1 LKKLLIAAGG
11 IVLVGGGAI
20 AIILSTGGD
29 ASGPDLPPVS
39 GAEPPPPVN
48 VTLGPLPSIDAQGNL
63 RTVEAA
69 PPVEF
74 EPPPAPPPDDSW
86 EAIPAAAR
94 PARLGPVGRVMV
106 NELATLQ
113 PRIGNCFDED
123 VQARHG
129 QVAVSRP
136 LVGGRTADQSAATLL
151 ILNLEVT
158 PGQIRIVDAPVESQG
173 RDSDG
178 VIACAQGILRGHVIQ
193 TTSAQKVERARM
205 IFQLNP

>member
-1 LKKLLIAAGG
+1 MKKLLIAAGG

-20 AIILSTGGD
+20 AVIMSTGGD
-29 ASGPDLPPVS
+29 ASGPDLSPVS
-39 GAEPPPPVN
+39 VAEPPPPVN
-48 VTLGPLPSIDAQGNL
+48 VTLGPLPSIGPDGNL
-63 RTVEAA
+63 KTIEAA

-74 EPPPAPPPDDSW
+74 EPPPAPPPVDTW

-94 PARLGPVGRVMV
+94 PARLGAIGRDMV
-106 NELATLQ
+106 NELTRLQ
-113 PRIGNCFDED
+113 PRIGMCFDEEI
-123 VQARHG
+123 QARHG

-136 LVGGRTADQSAATLL
+136 LGGGRTAEEGAATLL

-158 PGQIRIVDAPVESQG
+158 PGQVRIVDAPVESQG

-178 VIACAQGILRGHVIQ
+178 VIACAQGILRGHVIP
-193 TTSAQKVERARM
+193 TPAAQKVERARM